1 MGEPVNPA
9 LSGLNPEE
17 LVIGGCLLST
27 DGIRFA
33 TEVITP
39 EDFHSHGMGELF
51 RVIVQMQKD
60 GDVVEPYTLWTR
72 ATREGVKGIQ
82 NHQMHEWQMLAGSA
96 QSVGSYARE
105 VKELSTRRRMTMAAA
120 RFSQNI
126 GTAGVPTA
134 QAMSEMLEALTSIRD
149 NSTDKAIRALSLGE
163 VLDLPDVAEDWVIP
177 GLLERGDRMIVTGYE
192 GMGKT
197 TWIRQIAICAA
208 AGIHPT
214 TMNPI
219 KPVRGLVVD
228 VENTLKQWQRQTTK
242 MAITAGNYGSVSPR
256 ENLHIHCQGRMDIRR
271 DKDLGLVHRLV
282 DEHKPEILFIGPI
295 YKLTPTAIK
304 NDEEA
309 APVIAALDS
318 LRDRGLVL
326 VIEAHAPKMQNG
338 QRDLAP
344 RGSAAL
350 MGWPEFGFGL
360 APADEAG
367 QTADVV
373 RWRGDRETGRD
384 WPKRMERGG
393 PFPWTGETVA
403 PAKRLEGYGWDK
415 QKVSF

>member
-1 MGEPVNPA
+1 MNAGVD
-9 LSGLNPEE
+9 PEE
-17 LVIGGCLLST
+17 LVIGGCLLSA

-33 TEVITP
+33 LEVLAP
-39 EDFHSHGMGELF
+39 DDFKSRNLAEVF
-51 RVIVQMQKD
+51 RAIVQTQKA
-60 GDVVEPYTLWTR
+60 GDVVEPFTVWTR
-72 ATREGVKGIQ
+72 ATAAGVKDVAASDLHIW
-82 NHQMHEWQMLAGSA
+82 MSLAGSA
-96 QSVGSYARE
+96 ESVGSYARE
-105 VKELSTRRRMTMAAA
+105 VKENATRRRMSMAAA

-126 GTAGVPTA
+126 GTAEVPTA
-134 QAMSEMLEALTSIRD
+134 QAMAEMLELLQGIRD
-149 NSTDKAIRALSLGE
+149 NSTDKSIKALSLGE
-163 VLDLPDVAEDWVIP
+163 VLDLPDEDEDWVIP
-177 GLLERGDRMIVTGYE
+177 NLLERGDRLIVTGYE

-208 AGIHPT
+208 SGVHPT
-214 TMNPI
+214 TMDHI
-219 KPVRGLVVD
+219 RPVKGLVVD
-228 VENTLKQWQRQTTK
+228 VENSLKQWKRQTTK
-242 MAITAGNYGSVSPR
+242 MAATAANYGTVSPR

-271 DKDLGLVHRLV
+271 DKDLGLIHRLV
-282 DEHKPEILFIGPI
+282 DEHQPEILFIGPI

-360 APADEAG
+360 APADETG
-367 QTADVV
+367 NTADVV
-373 RWRGDRETGRD
+373 RWRGDREKGRD
-384 WPKRMERGG
+384 WPKVMERGG
-393 PFPWTGETVA
+393 PFPWTGDTVS
-403 PAKRLEGYGWDK
+403 PGKRREGYGWDER
-415 QKVSF
+415 KVSF